1 MRNYFKHQYL
11 EDIKLKD
18 NPYLVEETAIARSKR
33 IYDTRRQP
41 KLPEERAPLL
51 WSEVF
56 QPIYE
61 SAAAI
66 PLNQEYDQWHQK
78 EVKRI
83 SGMIHDPNSTA
94 KYKLGLAQKYLNL
107 FIKDLCAFD
116 VIPDQPVTQFHFPL
130 DGVILGKV
138 KLKNQHKAWK
148 SWTKVV
154 AESDDEFNT
163 LYKLYMD
170 IQALFRTELKG
181 LTERGMD
188 LGTLDLE
195 QIYWH
200 SFSVG

>member
-1 MRNYFKHQYL
+1 MRNYFKRQYL
-11 EDIKLKD
+11 EDIKLND
-18 NPYLVEETAIARSKR
+18 NPYLVEETAIARSKG

-41 KLPEERAPLL
+41 KLPKGRASLL

-116 VIPDQPVTQFHFPL
+116 VIPDQPITYFHFPL
-130 DGVILGKV
+130 DRRILGRV
-138 KLKNQHKAWK
+138 VLKKEHVAWEA
-148 SWTKVV
+148 WTKVM
-154 AESDDEFNT
+154 ANSDEEFST
-163 LYKLYMD
+163 LYHLYMD
-170 IQALFRTELKG
+170 IQSLFRTELNG
-181 LTERGMD
+181 LNKRGMD

-195 QIYWH
+195 QMFWH
-200 SFSVG
+200 SFSVR